1 MPIYALG
8 DRVPN
13 IDPTAFVHPD
23 AVIIGSVTI
32 GAESTIWAG
41 AVLRGDDGEIFIGAR
56 TSIQDNTVIHTMP
69 SQPTRVGDDCV
80 IGHIVHLES
89 CTIESGAQVSSGALV
104 LHRVVVGTGAK
115 WLRTPSCSTTRL
127 CPRGHWPS
135 ALRLKSRSVRHA
147 PKRFSTA
154 SMSTSPKVNSFVTIS
169 GVFRHDEL
177 AFRPRQFLRG
187 ERGRGSRATAGECV
201 LPPCETDCTGLRER
215 TLRLRE
221 SRS

>member
-13 IDPTAFVHPD
+13 IDSTAFVHPD

-104 LHRVVVGTGAK
+104 LHRVVVGTGAIVGANAVVLNDTIVPPGALAVGTPAVIK
-115 WLRTPSCSTTRL
+115 PGKARAEEIRHGVDVYVAKGKYFRANLRR
-127 CPRGHWPS
+127 
-135 ALRLKSRSVRHA
+135 
-147 PKRFSTA
+147 
-154 SMSTSPKVNSFVTIS
+154 IS
-169 GVFRHDEL
+169 
-177 AFRPRQFLRG
+177 
-187 ERGRGSRATAGECV
+187 S
-201 LPPCETDCTGLRER
+201 
-215 TLRLRE
+215 
-221 SRS
+221 